1 MLDQIKSEI
10 KELEAQQKS
19 FKPQRKTVHFT
30 GNRTVEPWKAVLT
43 TNENKYLLRHL
54 YIVYAILRGK
64 SLDVVEPN
72 RKTEPSQY
80 MIEKLTKKYTPVEI
94 QA

>member
-10 KELEAQQKS
+10 KKLEAQQKC
-19 FKPQRKTVHFT
+19 FKPQRKTVYFT

-54 YIVYAILRGK
+54 YIVYAMLRGK

-80 MIEKLTKKYTPVEI
+80 MIEKFMEKYKAPEPV
-94 QA
+94 